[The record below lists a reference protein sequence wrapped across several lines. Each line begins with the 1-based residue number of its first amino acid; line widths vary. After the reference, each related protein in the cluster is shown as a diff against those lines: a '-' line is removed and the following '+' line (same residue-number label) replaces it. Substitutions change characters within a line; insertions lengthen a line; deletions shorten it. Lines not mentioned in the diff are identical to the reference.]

1 MTGEEGWCC
10 RACRELSP
18 AWGRSRCM
26 AVGMFAVRSEAAT
39 LDQGIS
45 SGYISRLVHDGASDS
60 DRQAG
65 EIVRRISAL
74 HEGSDIS
81 HSLLNHLP
89 GMEAAQLP
97 QMAAQLALAVS
108 PVICGERLGYAIGI

>member
-1 MTGEEGWCC
+1 MAGEEGWCC

-18 AWGRSRCM
+18 ARGRSRCM

-39 LDQGIS
+39 LDQGVS

-65 EIVRRISAL
+65 EIA
-74 HEGSDIS
+74 EGSAPCTKDLTS
-81 HSLLNHLP
+81 ATTCSTTCRGWRPRNCHK
-89 GMEAAQLP
+89 
-97 QMAAQLALAVS
+97 
-108 PVICGERLGYAIGI
+108 